1 MSTTITLRGNP
12 VQVYGDVPAI
22 GSEAPG
28 FRLVNRELKDVSLH
42 DFAGKKK
49 VLNVFPS
56 VDTPVCALS
65 MKKFNEHAKS
75 HADVAMLQISAD
87 LPFAM
92 NRFCG
97 AESLT
102 NLVTL
107 STMRG
112 RNFAK
117 DYGVLIESGPMAGI
131 LARACFVLSADN
143 KVLHAELVKEIAQEP
158 DYEAALRALK

>member
-1 MSTTITLRGNP
+1 MSTITLRGNP
-12 VQVYGDVPAI
+12 IQVYGEIPAI
-22 GSEAPG
+22 GAEAPG
-28 FRLVNRELKDVSLH
+28 FRLVSKDLKDLSLH

-49 VLNVFPS
+49 ILNIFPS
-56 VDTPVCALS
+56 VDTPVCAMS
-65 MKKFNEHAKS
+65 MKKFNDYANTNP
-75 HADVAMLQISAD
+75 DVVMLQISAD

-117 DYGVLIESGPMAGI
+117 DYGVLIESGPFAGI
-131 LARACFVLSADN
+131 CARACVVLSADN
-143 KVLHAELVKEIAQEP
+143 KVLHAELVGEIAHEP
-158 DYEAALRALK
+158 DYEAALKALG